1 MSKSIKDFKKG
12 DKIIFNWNNE
22 KYQGVVIGNPY
33 RFINDNERY
42 VEVQLYEYG
51 EEMCVNVQYLEKIEG

>member
-1 MSKSIKDFKKG
+1 MKTIKDFKKG

-22 KYQGVVIGNPY
+22 KYEGVVIGNPY
-33 RFINDNERY
+33 RFVNENERY

-51 EEMCVNVQYLEKIEG
+51 EEMAVNLKYLEKVEK